1 MAGVIKIYLEVE
13 RVFLKTTV
21 VLAAFQ
27 RVEEKEHSLMLP
39 TAGEDQDDG
48 LALSLSILYLMLQ
61 EFVSSPFC
69 SVGTGTISGPS

>member
-1 MAGVIKIYLEVE
+1 M
-13 RVFLKTTV
+13 FLKTTV

-48 LALSLSILYLMLQ
+48 LRISLFSYFLSPLHISH
-61 EFVSSPFC
+61 
-69 SVGTGTISGPS
+69 ISGKSAQWEEQFVCRTLPRDA